1 MLYYAAPKCFRSY
14 LSNQSEKL
22 LQSNHPIQKHPLPFH
37 DRAAVSR
44 FHSSAITDRS
54 TLVLSEQGR
63 NGLHLLLLLLLLLLL
78 TVLVPGFS
86 EFGGD

>member
-1 MLYYAAPKCFRSY
+1 MLYYAAPNCFRSY

-44 FHSSAITDRS
+44 FHLLQSLIEAL
-54 TLVLSEQGR
+54 LVPSEQGR
-63 NGLHLLLLLLLLLLL
+63 NGLHPVAVVAAAVAVAYCTAAGLQ
-78 TVLVPGFS
+78 
-86 EFGGD
+86 